1 MNKKSIY
8 FGGLLLAAL
17 TLGSCAS
24 DDTATD
30 KPSSKNTL
38 KVGTVFS
45 SEEEPATRT
54 SAKYTGSGLDFYWT
68 ASDKIWVKDDN
79 GNYNQSADDDI
90 SSRIAAVPG
99 STTTDKAKFWVNGSY
114 TSSTHKVRY
123 TGKNGTKDK
132 VTIKDTQAQALPN
145 DAAHIAEDGDF
156 GIADATGSPG
166 TYSFTLN
173 HKAAY
178 VTFIPYTAQAVVSGA
193 KIQKIR
199 LYTNNATDMLTGTF
213 DVDDN
218 GTLSNPVGT
227 SNSIELD
234 MTGGSWA
241 GGFAIPGTPTYTTN
255 AATMVVNPGTYN
267 DLIIEYTLYDP
278 VTYIKGTIT
287 KTYAGPITFTAGTN
301 TPVKTNLQV
310 KEYAADK
317 YYQWDA
323 QQHYWAGYEWNG
335 SNPTQPTI
343 NGQQN
348 STDAPSSTKGPSAHT
363 PRDYNDIL
371 GYNDPTGTAPA
382 VAVSHSAIGTP
393 NGNESAWYIHKG
405 DPHWDAKTLWA
416 TMGHLYVGGMW
427 LKKLSVIAQ
436 ENGKTLQ
443 ELKEKAPNGTDYVGT
458 LEGVHLNS
466 HAKIF
471 RVFPKDI
478 PSNLNDYFYLPAL
491 GRYSYQG
498 TFSDCGTSGY
508 YWTSTPHPSSTDGAF
523 NFTFGP
529 SYMIVNN
536 NNNGRIDGNRL
547 FKTTNENEYRPF

>member
-30 KPSSKNTL
+30 KTSGKNTL

-79 GNYNQSADDDI
+79 GDYNQSADDDI
-90 SSRIAAVPG
+90 NTRIAAVPG

-114 TSSTHKVRY
+114 TGSTHKVRY
-123 TGKNGTKDK
+123 TGKSGTKDK
-132 VTIKDTQAQALPN
+132 VTIKATQAQALPN

-234 MTGGSWA
+234 MTGGSWT
-241 GGFAIPGTPTYTTN
+241 GGFAIPGTPTYATN

-278 VTYIKGTIT
+278 VTSIKGTIT

-310 KEYAADK
+310 KEYAADN

-335 SNPTQPTI
+335 ANPTQPTI
-343 NGQQN
+343 VGQQN

-393 NGNESAWYIHKG
+393 NGNEATWYIHGG

-427 LKKLSVIAQ
+427 FKKLSVIAQ

-443 ELKEKAPNGTDYVGT
+443 DLKEKASDGNDYVRSNRIDLT
-458 LEGVHLNS
+458 SLSIWQSL
-466 HAKIF
+466 
-471 RVFPKDI
+471 PQDT

-491 GRYSYQG
+491 GRYTNQG
-498 TFSDCGTSGY
+498 YFDGCGLLGY
-508 YWTSTPHPSSTDGAF
+508 YWTSTPWPYSDYGSY
-523 NFTFGP
+523 NFTFSSGF
-529 SYMIVNN
+529 IVINN
-536 NNNGRIDGNRL
+536 NNNGRYDGNRL
-547 FKTTNENEYRPF
+547 FKTTNEDEYRPF

>member
-1 MNKKSIY
+1 M
-8 FGGLLLAAL
+8 
-17 TLGSCAS
+17 
-24 DDTATD
+24 
-30 KPSSKNTL
+30 
-38 KVGTVFS
+38 
-45 SEEEPATRT
+45 
-54 SAKYTGSGLDFYWT
+54 
-68 ASDKIWVKDDN
+68 
-79 GNYNQSADDDI
+79 
-90 SSRIAAVPG
+90 
-99 STTTDKAKFWVNGSY
+99 
-114 TSSTHKVRY
+114 
-123 TGKNGTKDK
+123 
-132 VTIKDTQAQALPN
+132 
-145 DAAHIAEDGDF
+145 
-156 GIADATGSPG
+156 
-166 TYSFTLN
+166 
-173 HKAAY
+173 
-178 VTFIPYTAQAVVSGA
+178 
-193 KIQKIR
+193 
-199 LYTNNATDMLTGTF
+199 
-213 DVDDN
+213 
-218 GTLSNPVGT
+218 
-227 SNSIELD
+227 
-234 MTGGSWA
+234 
-241 GGFAIPGTPTYTTN
+241 
-255 AATMVVNPGTYN
+255 
-267 DLIIEYTLYDP
+267 
-278 VTYIKGTIT
+278 
-287 KTYAGPITFTAGTN
+287 
-301 TPVKTNLQV
+301 

-471 RVFPKDI
+471 RTFPQDI

>member
-30 KPSSKNTL
+30 KTSGKNTL
-38 KVGTVFS
+38 KLGTVFS

-79 GNYNQSADDDI
+79 GDYNQSADDDI
-90 SSRIAAVPG
+90 NTRIAAVPG

-114 TSSTHKVRY
+114 TGSTHKVRY

-132 VTIKDTQAQALPN
+132 VTIKATQAQALPN

-156 GIADATGSPG
+156 GVADATGSG
-166 TYSFTLN
+166 KYSFTLN

-178 VTFIPYTAQAVVSGA
+178 VTFIPYTAQAVISGA

-234 MTGGSWA
+234 MTGGSWT

-267 DLIIEYTLYDP
+267 NLIIEYTLYDP

-310 KEYAADK
+310 KEYAADN

-343 NGQQN
+343 VGQQN

-393 NGNESAWYIHKG
+393 NGNEATWYIHGG

-427 LKKLSVIAQ
+427 FKKLSVIAQ

-443 ELKEKAPNGTDYVGT
+443 DLKEKASDGNDYVRSNRT
-458 LEGVHLNS
+458 DLTSLS
-466 HAKIF
+466 IWQSL
-471 RVFPKDI
+471 PQDT

-491 GRYSYQG
+491 GRYTNQG
-498 TFSDCGTSGY
+498 YFDGCGVWGY
-508 YWTSTPHPSSTDGAF
+508 YWTSTPWPYSDYGSY
-523 NFTFGP
+523 NFTFSSGF
-529 SYMIVNN
+529 IVINN
-536 NNNGRIDGNRL
+536 NSNGRYDGNRL
-547 FKTTNENEYRPF
+547 FKTTNEDEYRPF

>member
-30 KPSSKNTL
+30 KPSGKNTL
-38 KVGTVFS
+38 KVSTVFS

-90 SSRIAAVPG
+90 NTRIAAVPG

-114 TSSTHKVRY
+114 TGSTHKVRY

-199 LYTNNATDMLTGTF
+199 LYTNNVTDMLTGTF

-310 KEYAADK
+310 KEYAADN

-335 SNPTQPTI
+335 ANPTQPTI
-343 NGQQN
+343 VGQQN

-393 NGNESAWYIHKG
+393 NGNYCC
-405 DPHWDAKTLWA
+405 P
-416 TMGHLYVGGMW
+416 V
-427 LKKLSVIAQ
+427 
-436 ENGKTLQ
+436 
-443 ELKEKAPNGTDYVGT
+443 
-458 LEGVHLNS
+458 
-466 HAKIF
+466 KI
-471 RVFPKDI
+471 
-478 PSNLNDYFYLPAL
+478 N
-491 GRYSYQG
+491 
-498 TFSDCGTSGY
+498 
-508 YWTSTPHPSSTDGAF
+508 
-523 NFTFGP
+523 
-529 SYMIVNN
+529 
-536 NNNGRIDGNRL
+536 
-547 FKTTNENEYRPF
+547 